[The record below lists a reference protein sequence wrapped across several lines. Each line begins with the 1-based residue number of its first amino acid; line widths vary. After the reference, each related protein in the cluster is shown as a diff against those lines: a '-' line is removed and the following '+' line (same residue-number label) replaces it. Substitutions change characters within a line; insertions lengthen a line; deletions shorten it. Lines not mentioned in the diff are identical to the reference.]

1 MIVPLKL
8 ILFGSNLR
16 AIGLLGYLQ
25 LNDPLARLEE
35 VEKGRGMRRSNMPQI
50 CELNGA
56 GILNI

>member
-25 LNDPLARLEE
+25 LNDPLARLDE
-35 VEKGRGMRRSNMPQI
+35 VEKGRGFWAIKHDPKYAN
-50 CELNGA
+50 
-56 GILNI
+56 